1 MSEPV
6 RLSKRLTELLPCS
19 RREAELYIEGGW
31 VAVDGQVVEE
41 PQFKVAEQR
50 IELLPGATPEEVPM
64 VSLLLHKP
72 AGYGIGDGPNS
83 VQRLLSHANHWA
95 EDHSGIRPVKKH
107 LLRQKMIGSLETDTS
122 GLLVFTQNWG
132 VTRHLENANKPLEE
146 EYVAKVSGHLG
157 EGGLEKLKRGLKL
170 PDRQLPPCK
179 VSWQNETHL
188 RFALKAPQP
197 GQIRQMCAA
206 VGLKLLGLRRIRI
219 GAVSMAKLPA
229 GQWRYLLPNERF

>member
-1 MSEPV
+1 
-6 RLSKRLTELLPCS
+6 
-19 RREAELYIEGGW
+19 
-31 VAVDGQVVEE
+31 
-41 PQFKVAEQR
+41 
-50 IELLPGATPEEVPM
+50 
-64 VSLLLHKP
+64 
-72 AGYGIGDGPNS
+72 
-83 VQRLLSHANHWA
+83 
-95 EDHSGIRPVKKH
+95 VKKH